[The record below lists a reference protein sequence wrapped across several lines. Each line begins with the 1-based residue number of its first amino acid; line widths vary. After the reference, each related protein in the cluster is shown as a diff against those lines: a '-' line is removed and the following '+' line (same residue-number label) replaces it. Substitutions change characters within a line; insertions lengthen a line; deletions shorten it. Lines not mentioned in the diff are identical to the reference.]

1 MSDDKQPGFEQSLQQ
16 LEELVNKLETTQPSL
31 DESIKL
37 FKQGL
42 ELTRR
47 CQRHLDEAQQ
57 TVETLLDPGDETSVA
72 PLADASAETSED
84 DAPDD
89 QSPS

>member
-16 LEELVNKLETTQPSL
+16 LEELVDKLETTQPSL

-47 CQRHLDEAQQ
+47 CQRHLDQAQQ
-57 TVETLLDPGDETSVA
+57 TVETLLDPDDETSVA
-72 PLADASAETSED
+72 PVAGAGADTPED
-84 DAPDD
+84 DAPDE
-89 QSPS
+89 